1 VAPDMTEANQP
12 VLAIFGPTGSGKSA
26 VAEAVADRIPAEIV
40 SADSMQVYRGLPV
53 LTNQPARPTRLVGV
67 WELDHEASVGEY
79 AELAHQAVDE
89 ALTEGITPLVVGGTG
104 LYLRAALVELD
115 LPPAPPLG
123 ARPRFE
129 ELYDSLGPE
138 RAHALLAECDP
149 RAAETVHAND
159 RKRVVRALE
168 LADAGES
175 LARSPSR
182 LWTRETRHPTLLF
195 GLDVPKEVLAA
206 RIEARTRAMFEHG
219 VEEEVARA
227 AAGPLSSTAAQV
239 IGLREITELPR
250 EEATVAIVRRTLQ
263 YAAYQRKWMRRIP
276 GLVPLAADH
285 SPANVAEALLAAAR
299 EQFTFLGQQ
308 EEGASGTRKGEAD
321 HTGRAV

>member
-1 VAPDMTEANQP
+1 MTEANQP

-40 SADSMQVYRGLPV
+40 SADSMQVYRGLPI
-53 LTNQPARPTRLVGV
+53 LTNQPARPTRLVAI
-67 WELDHEASVGEY
+67 WELDYEASVGEY
-79 AELAHQAVDE
+79 AKLAQHAVDE

-104 LYLRAALVELD
+104 LYLRAALVDLD
-115 LPPAPPLG
+115 LPPAPSLG
-123 ARPRFE
+123 ARTRFE

-138 RAHALLAECDP
+138 RAHALLVERDP

-159 RKRVVRALE
+159 RRRVVRALE
-168 LADAGES
+168 LAAAGES

-182 LWTRETRHPTLLF
+182 LWTRETRHPTLVF
-195 GLDVPKEVLAA
+195 GLDVPKEVLAS

-239 IGLREITELPR
+239 IGLQEITELPR
-250 EEATVAIVRRTLQ
+250 EEAAAAIIRRTLQ

-276 GLVPLAADH
+276 GVVPLAAERA
-285 SPANVAEALLAAAR
+285 PAEVAAALLVAAR
-299 EQFTFLGQQ
+299 ARFTFWGSKKKVPP
-308 EEGASGTRKGEAD
+308 ASEKVKAD
-321 HTGRAV
+321 HTGHPV